1 MTLRSHPVLYCEI
14 RSIQCLLGLDCLR
27 ACVEYDIFIY
37 LLRVLYRIVQKSG
50 RLKEPLEQLKL
61 RIQLFE
67 FEMAIPGCLSALP
80 IRELLRQLEDAQY
93 IYPIQ
98 RREINFSVFNEC
110 SF

>member
-1 MTLRSHPVLYCEI
+1 MTHRSHPVLCCEI
-14 RSIQCLLGLDCLR
+14 KSIECLLGLDCLS

-37 LLRVLYRIVQKSG
+37 LLRILYRIVQKSG
-50 RLKEPLEQLKL
+50 RLKEPIEQLKL

-93 IYPIQ
+93 IYPI
-98 RREINFSVFNEC
+98 RRYEIDFPVFN
-110 SF
+110 

>member
-1 MTLRSHPVLYCEI
+1 MTVRNHPVLYCEI
-14 RSIQCLLGLDCLR
+14 RSTQCLLGLDCLR

-37 LLRVLYRIVQKSG
+37 LLRILYRIVQKSG
-50 RLKEPLEQLKL
+50 RLKEPIEQLKL

-80 IRELLRQLEDAQY
+80 IDELLRQLEDAQY

-98 RREINFSVFNEC
+98 RREINFPVFN
-110 SF
+110 